1 MPSEFLEHLRDTGL
15 DLSFYEV
22 LSLATILFFYSI
34 DLIFLENGTF
44 LITHGLKWFVSVGCV
59 RIRHL
64 SDRCLQKCTCVIAP
78 VCVYGRVDIYGGH
91 IKVIQPD
98 HVICKSFSDLLL
110 SAHGGHQD
118 HRAWHVNSDLS
129 NSWSNRQSD
138 HIHFTGFLGQEYWI
152 VLAFPPSVDLVL
164 SGLFTVIRIY
174 WVSFHGM
181 AQSFIEL
188 GKTFCLDKA
197 VIHEECPDAGKNWR
211 QKEKEAAEDEV
222 VI

>member
-1 MPSEFLEHLRDTGL
+1 MPPEFLEHLRDTGL
-15 DLSFYEV
+15 ALSFYEV
-22 LSLATILFFYSI
+22 LALATILFFYSI

-78 VCVYGRVDIYGGH
+78 VCVYGRVNMCGGQ

-118 HRAWHVNSDLS
+118 HRA
-129 NSWSNRQSD
+129 
-138 HIHFTGFLGQEYWI
+138 
-152 VLAFPPSVDLVL
+152 
-164 SGLFTVIRIY
+164 
-174 WVSFHGM
+174 
-181 AQSFIEL
+181 
-188 GKTFCLDKA
+188 
-197 VIHEECPDAGKNWR
+197 
-211 QKEKEAAEDEV
+211 
-222 VI
+222 